1 MGVLLPLTSIL
12 NGKVVLSI
20 SCFALGAQVLALAH
34 SFVELL

>member
-1 MGVLLPLTSIL
+1 MGVFLPLTSIL